1 MKKFTL
7 LISTALMS
15 AAVMAAPAN
24 GTGAK
29 KADTTVTAAK
39 AGQTKTQGQ
48 STSSTADA
56 KPINA
61 SDAKTASGVNF

>member
-29 KADTTVTAAK
+29 KADNTVTAAK
-39 AGQTKTQGQ
+39 TGKAAQ
-48 STSSTADA
+48 SQSKSSTADA